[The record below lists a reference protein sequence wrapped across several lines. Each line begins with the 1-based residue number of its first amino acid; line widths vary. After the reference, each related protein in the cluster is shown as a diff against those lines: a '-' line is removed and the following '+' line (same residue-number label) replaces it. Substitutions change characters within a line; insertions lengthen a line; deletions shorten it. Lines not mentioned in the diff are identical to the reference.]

1 MMEPFKCPHCGSHNY
16 VIVLS
21 GCQITGGTLE
31 EIFEWD
37 EANHAYVSSGSVL
50 VESESVENEGAQAVC
65 SGCEKDVSDEVAAY
79 EESLPQE
86 SGPPPG
92 VAEA

>member
-1 MMEPFKCPHCGSHNY
+1 MEPFKCPHCGGHNY

-31 EIFEWD
+31 EVFEWD
-37 EANHAYVSSGSVL
+37 AANSAYVSSGSIL
-50 VESESVENEGAQAVC
+50 MESESVENEAAQAVC
-65 SGCEKDVSDEVAAY
+65 SNCEKDVSDEVAAY

-86 SGPPPG
+86 VGPGPG

>member
-16 VIVLS
+16 AIVLT
-21 GCQITGGTLE
+21 GCEITGGTLE
-31 EIFEWD
+31 EFFEWD
-37 EANHAYVSSGSVL
+37 AANSAYVSSGSVL
-50 VESESVENEGAQAVC
+50 VESESVQNEAAQAIC
-65 SGCEKDVSDEVAAY
+65 SACEKDVSDEVAAY
-79 EESLPQE
+79 EQSLPQE